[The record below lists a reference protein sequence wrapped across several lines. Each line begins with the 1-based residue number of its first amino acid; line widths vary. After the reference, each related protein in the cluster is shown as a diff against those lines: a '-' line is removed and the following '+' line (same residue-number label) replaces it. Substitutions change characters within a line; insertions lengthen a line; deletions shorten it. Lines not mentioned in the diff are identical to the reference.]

1 MRTTLAVLMVAGSLT
16 AAPLAALAGT
26 PGGTPAAAA
35 KTAKAAQSDHATS
48 GTVKSISD
56 TSLVLTKSGK
66 KHHEM
71 TFQLDKS
78 VQKDGAV
85 AVGSH
90 VSIRYRD
97 DGKKHVATAITAQKT
112 A

>member
-1 MRTTLAVLMVAGSLT
+1 MRNTLATLMVAGSLI
-16 AAPLAALAGT
+16 AVPFGALAATPAGA
-26 PGGTPAAAA
+26 PAAAA
-35 KTAKAAQSDHATS
+35 KTAKSDHATT

-56 TSLVLTKSGK
+56 TSLVLTTSGK

-71 TFQLDKS
+71 TFQLDPS
-78 VQKDGAV
+78 VHKEGAI

-90 VSIRYRD
+90 VSIRYRE
-97 DGKKHVATAITAQKT
+97 DGNKHVATAITAHK

>member
-1 MRTTLAVLMVAGSLT
+1 MRTILTVLMMAGSLV
-16 AAPLAALAGT
+16 AAPLGALAASPAGA
-26 PGGTPAAAA
+26 PAAAA
-35 KTAKAAQSDHATS
+35 KTAKSDHATT

-56 TSLVLTKSGK
+56 TSLVLTTSGK

-71 TFQLDKS
+71 TFQLDPS
-78 VQKDGAV
+78 VHKDGAI

-90 VSIRYRD
+90 VSVRYRE
-97 DGKKHVATAITAQKT
+97 DGSKHVVTAITAHK

>member
-16 AAPLAALAGT
+16 AAPIAALAAT
-26 PGGTPAAAA
+26 PGGTPAPAANA
-35 KTAKAAQSDHATS
+35 AKAAQSDHATT

-56 TSLVLTKSGK
+56 KSLVLTKSGK

-71 TFQLDKS
+71 TFQLDPS
-78 VQKDGAV
+78 VHKDGAV

-90 VSIRYRD
+90 VSVRYRD

>member
-1 MRTTLAVLMVAGSLT
+1 MVAGSLT
-16 AAPLAALAGT
+16 AAPLGALAATPAGT
-26 PGGTPAAAA
+26 PAPAAM
-35 KTAKAAQSDHATS
+35 TATTPKSDHATT

-71 TFQLDKS
+71 AFKLDSS
-78 VQKDGAV
+78 VHKDGAI

-90 VSIRYRD
+90 VSVRYRD
-97 DGKKHVATAITAQKT
+97 DGKKHVATTITAQKT

>member
-1 MRTTLAVLMVAGSLT
+1 MGS
-16 AAPLAALAGT
+16 LAGT
-26 PGGTPAAAA
+26 VGALAATPAGAPSPAAEAA
-35 KTAKAAQSDHATS
+35 KSTKAADSTHATT
-48 GTVKSISD
+48 GTVKSLSD
-56 TSLVLTKSGK
+56 KALVLTKSGK

-71 TFQLDKS
+71 TFQLGSS
-78 VQKDGAV
+78 VHKDGPV

-97 DGKKHVATAITAQKT
+97 EGSKHVATAITVQPA

>member
-16 AAPLAALAGT
+16 AAPLGALAATPAGT
-26 PGGTPAAAA
+26 PAPAA
-35 KTAKAAQSDHATS
+35 KTATTTKSDHATT
-48 GTVKSISD
+48 GTVKSLSD

-71 TFQLDKS
+71 TFQLDPS
-78 VQKDGAV
+78 VHKDGAV

-90 VSIRYRD
+90 VSVRYRD

>member
-1 MRTTLAVLMVAGSLT
+1 MRTTLTVLMMAGSLA
-16 AAPLAALAGT
+16 AAPLGALAASPAGA
-26 PGGTPAAAA
+26 PAAAA
-35 KTAKAAQSDHATS
+35 KTAKSDHATT

-56 TSLVLTKSGK
+56 TSLVLTTSGK

-71 TFQLDKS
+71 TFQLDSS
-78 VQKDGAV
+78 VHKEGAI

-90 VSIRYRD
+90 VSIRYRE
-97 DGKKHVATAITAQKT
+97 DGNKHVATAITANK

>member
-1 MRTTLAVLMVAGSLT
+1 
-16 AAPLAALAGT
+16 
-26 PGGTPAAAA
+26 
-35 KTAKAAQSDHATS
+35 
-48 GTVKSISD
+48 
-56 TSLVLTKSGK
+56 
-66 KHHEM
+66 M

-78 VQKDGAV
+78 MHKDGAV